1 VSTRKKAVRARAS
14 EKKPVVIEEVL
25 SEVQKALQEA
35 QSKIQDPDFPKLDS
49 VVLTLQTAI
58 TVGVGGKLKFLIF
71 WFGMT
76 WQKEQAQE
84 LVLTLTPPPS
94 SVQEQSLSSQ
104 LAKAIV
110 EAADGVRKAKTGTPP
125 LDLNSLNVS
134 ITFIVTQEV
143 SGGFTLTPVTLDLS
157 GNLKKKALHK
167 IELKFK
173 KK

>member
-1 VSTRKKAVRARAS
+1 VSTRKKAVRGPS
-14 EKKPVVIEEVL
+14 EKKPAVIEEVL

-71 WFGMT
+71 SFGMT
-76 WQKEQAQE
+76 WQREQAQE
-84 LVLTLTPPPS
+84 LVLTLTPLGAS
-94 SVQEQSLSSQ
+94 SLEEKSLSSQ

-110 EAADGVRKAKTGTPP
+110 EAADGVRNAKTGTSP
-125 LDLNSLNVS
+125 LDLNALNVS
-134 ITFIVTQEV
+134 ITFIVTKEG
-143 SGGFTLTPVTLDLS
+143 SGGITIAPVTLELS